1 MELLAM
7 RMLNKLWRD
16 NKSLVAFLFLMVLFR
31 SAVADWNV
39 VPSGSM
45 LPTIREGDRIF
56 VDKMAY
62 DLRVPLTHIAI
73 AHLHDPQRGDIVT
86 IDSSAAH
93 ELIVKRLIGLPGD
106 SVAMRDNVLYVNGVR
121 ADYQPLKLAP
131 LPGDTVSHGDYL
143 AERFDGVAHTVRLAP
158 DAPSPRNSFGP
169 VVVPPGKYLML
180 GDNRDNSADSRYFG
194 FFPRTELMGRTRR
207 VAFSLD
213 PDHYYEP
220 RFERFGAPLDAGSQL
235 AGR

>member
-1 MELLAM
+1 M
-7 RMLNKLWRD
+7 RTLGNLWRD
-16 NKSLVAFLFLMVLFR
+16 NKSVVAFLFLMVLFR

-93 ELIVKRLIGLPGD
+93 ELLVKRLIGLPGD
-106 SVAMRDNVLYVNGVR
+106 RVAMRDNVLYVNGVR
-121 ADYQPLKLAP
+121 AHYQPLRIKP
-131 LPGDTVSHGDYL
+131 LPGDAASPGDYL
-143 AERFDGVAHTVRLAP
+143 TERFDGVAHTVRLTP
-158 DAPSPRNSFGP
+158 YAPSPRNSFGP
-169 VVVPPGKYLML
+169 VVVPQGEYLML

-194 FFPRTELMGRTRR
+194 FFPRKELMGRTRH

-213 PDHYYEP
+213 PDHYYKP
-220 RFERFGAPLDAGSQL
+220 RFERFGARLDAAPQVAS
-235 AGR
+235 R

>member
-1 MELLAM
+1 M
-7 RMLNKLWRD
+7 RMLKKLWRD

-73 AHLHDPQRGDIVT
+73 AHLHDPRRGDIVT

-106 SVAMRDNVLYVNGVR
+106 SVAMHDNVLYVNGVR
-121 ADYQPLKLAP
+121 ADYQPQKLAP
-131 LPGDTVSHGDYL
+131 LPGDAVSRGDYL
-143 AERFDGVAHTVRLAP
+143 TERFDGVVHSVRLAP
-158 DAPSPRNSFGP
+158 DAPSPRDSFGP
-169 VVVPPGKYLML
+169 VVVPQGEYLML
-180 GDNRDNSADSRYFG
+180 GDNRDDSADSRYFG
-194 FFPRTELMGRTRR
+194 FFPREELMGRTRR
-207 VAFSLD
+207 VAYSLD
-213 PDHYYEP
+213 PEHHDKP
-220 RFERFGAPLDAGSQL
+220 RFERFGAPLDAAASL

>member
-1 MELLAM
+1 MRLLG
-7 RMLNKLWRD
+7 KLWRD
-16 NKSLVAFLFLMVLFR
+16 NKGLVAFLVLMVLFR
-31 SAVADWNV
+31 SAIADWNV

-45 LPTIREGDRIF
+45 LPTIREGDRIL

-106 SVAMRDNVLYVNGVR
+106 QVAMRDNVLYVNGVR
-121 ADYQPLKLAP
+121 AGYTTQLRAP
-131 LPGDTVSHGDYL
+131 LPGDATSPGDYL
-143 AERFDGVAHTVRLAP
+143 TERFDGVVHTVRLSP
-158 DAPSPRNSFGP
+158 DAPSPRDSFGP
-169 VVVPPGKYLML
+169 VTVPPGEYLML
-180 GDNRDNSADSRYFG
+180 GDNRDDSADSRYFG
-194 FFPRTELMGRTRR
+194 FFPRSELMGRTRH

-213 PDHYYEP
+213 PTRFYTP
-220 RFERFGAPLDAGSQL
+220 RFNRFGVALDAPYGTM
-235 AGR
+235 AAR

>member
-1 MELLAM
+1 M
-7 RMLNKLWRD
+7 RMLGKLWRD
-16 NKSLVAFLFLMVLFR
+16 NKSLIAFLFLMVLFR

-62 DLRVPLTHIAI
+62 DLRVPLTHITI

-106 SVAMRDNVLYVNGVR
+106 SVAMRNNVLYVNGVR
-121 ADYQPLKLAP
+121 ANYRPLHLKP
-131 LPGDTVSHGDYL
+131 LPGDATTPGDYL
-143 AERFDGVAHTVRLAP
+143 TERFDGVAHSVRLAP
-158 DAPSPRNSFGP
+158 EAPSPRSSFGP
-169 VVVPPGKYLML
+169 VVVPRGEYLML

-194 FFPRTELMGRTRR
+194 FFPRKELMGRTRH

-213 PDHYYEP
+213 PDHYYKP
-220 RFERFGAPLDAGSQL
+220 RFERFGASLDTASL
-235 AGR
+235 AVSR

>member
-1 MELLAM
+1 M
-7 RMLNKLWRD
+7 RMLGKLWRD

-31 SAVADWNV
+31 SAVADWNS

-73 AHLHDPQRGDIVT
+73 AHLHEPQRGDIVT

-93 ELIVKRLIGLPGD
+93 DLIVKRLIGLPGD

-121 ADYQPLKLAP
+121 ADYQPLKLKP
-131 LPGDTVSHGDYL
+131 LPADTASPGDYL
-143 AERFDGVAHTVRLAP
+143 TERFEGVAHTVRLAP
-158 DAPSPRNSFGP
+158 NAPSPRDSFGP
-169 VVVPPGKYLML
+169 VIVPPGEYLML

-194 FFPRTELMGRTRR
+194 FFPRKELMGRTRR

-213 PDHYYEP
+213 PDRYYAP
-220 RFERFGAPLDAGSQL
+220 RFERFGAPLDPVSPMAS
-235 AGR
+235 R

>member
-1 MELLAM
+1 
-7 RMLNKLWRD
+7 MLIKIWRA
-16 NKSLVAFLFLMVLFR
+16 NKSLFAFLLLMVLFR

-62 DLRVPLTHIAI
+62 DLRIPLTHIAI

-106 SVAMRDNVLYVNGVR
+106 RVAMRDNVLYVNGVR
-121 ADYQPLKLAP
+121 ANYQPLELAP
-131 LPGDTVSHGDYL
+131 LPGDRFSPGDYL
-143 AERFDGVAHTVRLAP
+143 RERFDGVSHMVRLSEL
-158 DAPSPRNSFGP
+158 APSPRRSFGP
-169 VVVPPGKYLML
+169 VTVPAGEYLML
-180 GDNRDNSADSRYFG
+180 GDNRDDSADSRYFG
-194 FFPRTELMGRTRR
+194 FFPHSELMGRTRH
-207 VAFSLD
+207 VAYSLD
-213 PDHYYEP
+213 PDHFDKP
-220 RFERFGAPLDAGSQL
+220 RFDRFGAALDNAPLT

>member
-1 MELLAM
+1 M
-7 RMLNKLWRD
+7 RMLGKLWRY

-62 DLRVPLTHIAI
+62 DLRVPLTHITI

-106 SVAMRDNVLYVNGVR
+106 SIAMRDNVLYVNGVR
-121 ADYQPLKLAP
+121 AVYQSLHVKP
-131 LPGDTVSHGDYL
+131 LPGDAASPGDYL
-143 AERFDGVAHTVRLAP
+143 TERFDGVTHTVRLTP

-169 VVVPPGKYLML
+169 VVVPEGEYLML
-180 GDNRDNSADSRYFG
+180 GDNRDDSADSRYFG
-194 FFPRTELMGRTRR
+194 FFPRKELMGRTRH
-207 VAFSLD
+207 VAYSLD
-213 PDHYYEP
+213 PDHHYKP
-220 RFERFGAPLDAGSQL
+220 RFDRFGVSLDAAAL
-235 AGR
+235 AASR

>member
-1 MELLAM
+1 M
-7 RMLNKLWRD
+7 RMLAKLWRD
-16 NKSLVAFLFLMVLFR
+16 NKSLVAFLVLMVLFR
-31 SAVADWNV
+31 SAIADWNV

-45 LPTIREGDRIF
+45 LPTIREGDRIL

-121 ADYQPLKLAP
+121 ADYQPLK
-131 LPGDTVSHGDYL
+131 
-143 AERFDGVAHTVRLAP
+143 
-158 DAPSPRNSFGP
+158 
-169 VVVPPGKYLML
+169 
-180 GDNRDNSADSRYFG
+180 
-194 FFPRTELMGRTRR
+194 
-207 VAFSLD
+207 
-213 PDHYYEP
+213 
-220 RFERFGAPLDAGSQL
+220 FGAA
-235 AGR
+235 AGRCVFAGRLSGRAFRRRHAYRCGFRPMRRARAIRLGR

>member
-1 MELLAM
+1 M
-7 RMLNKLWRD
+7 RMLGKLWRD

-62 DLRVPLTHIAI
+62 DLRVPLTHITI

-121 ADYQPLKLAP
+121 ADYQPLKLKP
-131 LPGDTVSHGDYL
+131 LPGDATSPGDYL
-143 AERFDGVAHTVRLAP
+143 TERFDGVTHTVRLAP

-169 VVVPPGKYLML
+169 VVVPQGEYLML

-194 FFPRTELMGRTRR
+194 FFPRKELMGRTRH
-207 VAFSLD
+207 VAYSLD
-213 PDHYYEP
+213 PDDYYKP
-220 RFERFGAPLDAGSQL
+220 RFERFGAPLDAASL
-235 AGR
+235 AASR

>member
-1 MELLAM
+1 M
-7 RMLNKLWRD
+7 RMLGKLWRD

-62 DLRVPLTHIAI
+62 DLRVPLTHITI

-106 SVAMRDNVLYVNGVR
+106 RVAMRDNVLYVNDVR
-121 ADYQPLKLAP
+121 ADYQPLKLKP
-131 LPGDTVSHGDYL
+131 LPGDAVTPGDYL
-143 AERFDGVAHTVRLAP
+143 TERFDGVTHTMRLAP

-169 VVVPPGKYLML
+169 VTVPPDEYLML
-180 GDNRDNSADSRYFG
+180 GDNRDDSADSRYFG
-194 FFPRTELMGRTRR
+194 FFPRRELMGRTRR

-213 PDHYYEP
+213 PDHYYAP
-220 RFERFGAPLDAGSQL
+220 RFERFGAALDPRATPLAS
-235 AGR
+235 R

>member
-1 MELLAM
+1 M
-7 RMLNKLWRD
+7 RMFGKFWRD

-106 SVAMRDNVLYVNGVR
+106 RVAMRDNVLYVNGVR
-121 ADYQPLKLAP
+121 ADYRPLQLKP
-131 LPGDTVSHGDYL
+131 LPGDAASPGDYL
-143 AERFDGVAHTVRLAP
+143 TERFDGVAHSVRLSP
-158 DAPSPRNSFGP
+158 EAPSPRNSFGP
-169 VVVPPGKYLML
+169 VVVPQGEYLML
-180 GDNRDNSADSRYFG
+180 GDNRDDSADSRYFG
-194 FFPRTELMGRTRR
+194 FFPRKELMGRTRH

-213 PDHYYEP
+213 PDHFYLP
-220 RFERFGAPLDAGSQL
+220 RFERFGASLDAASSV
-235 AGR
+235 ASR